1 MSKSHAPLGQTAP
14 SSGAQSSGASQ
25 SSGLGGS
32 FSYGHRP
39 EAWGEAA
46 ALKGK
51 IDSVMKFG
59 GNLRQAGQRLMDVD
73 GEKELLLAG
82 QGLLTVADDV
92 TNITSIYYTFQNQTV
107 DLSGVTDKV
116 GKTKKVINSL
126 RMIYEL
132 TDDKST
138 RAFLEDP
145 TDAQKAQ
152 DWAYDAA
159 DAFKVA
165 ADWVPGGIPFV
176 SDMLTGY
183 LKAPAA
189 YVRVMSG
196 ILFHHINQIDLYA
209 GISGSRT
216 VLTHGD
222 RTLWKGELSHLA
234 QRARVSG
241 DNLWQF
247 MDENRKRDG
256 VNLEKVRATLGVA
269 HLIQLTERYAVSEGY
284 TDERGKYQWI
294 ERFSK
299 FA

>member
-1 MSKSHAPLGQTAP
+1 MSKSHAPLEQATP
-14 SSGAQSSGASQ
+14 SSGAQSGGSSQ
-25 SSGLGGS
+25 SSGLGGH
-32 FSYGHRP
+32 FGYGHRS
-39 EAWGEAA
+39 ESWGEAA
-46 ALKGK
+46 ALQGK
-51 IDSVMKFG
+51 IDSVTKFG
-59 GNLRQAGQRLMDVD
+59 GNLHEAAQRMMAIE

-82 QGLLTVADDV
+82 QGLVTVADDIV
-92 TNITSIYYTFQNQTV
+92 NITSIYHSFRNQTV
-107 DLSGVTDKV
+107 DLSGVTDKL

-126 RMIYEL
+126 RMIYEF

-138 RAFLEDP
+138 LAFLADP
-145 TDAQKAQ
+145 TNPEKAQ
-152 DWAYDAA
+152 DWADDAA
-159 DAFKVA
+159 GAFKVA

-196 ILFHHINQIDLYA
+196 ILFHHIHQIDLYA
-209 GISGSRT
+209 NISGNQT
-216 VLTHGD
+216 VLTHAD
-222 RTLWKGELSHLA
+222 RTIWKGELSFLA

-241 DNLWQF
+241 DNLWLF
-247 MDENRKRDG
+247 MDQNRKRDG

-284 TDERGKYQWI
+284 TDERGKYEWI
-294 ERFSK
+294 ERFSH